1 MIAVLV
7 PVLGRPGRVAPLV
20 ESLEASSRVITC
32 TPYFL
37 VSPGDKDERAAVR
50 ASRSTCIDCSWQP
63 ERGDYARKMN
73 HGVEQTEEPFIFFAA
88 DDLRFQPGWAERALA
103 KWYESDCCVIG
114 TNDLG
119 NSRVTSGRHST
130 HTLVDRDYLECGTI
144 DEEGRL
150 LHEGY
155 WHNFVDDEFVQTAI
169 WRTTYAS
176 ALDSIVEHLHPDWGK
191 GAPDATYRKGR
202 EHFNDDRAY
211 FKGRQHLWG
220 GTGW

>member
-1 MIAVLV
+1 M
-7 PVLGRPGRVAPLV
+7 LGRPGRVVPLV
-20 ESLEASSRVITC
+20 ESLAACSRIVTC

-37 VSPGDKDERAAVR
+37 ISPNDKDERAAVK
-50 ASRSTCIDCSWQP
+50 ASGAQGIVMPFDP
-63 ERGDYARKMN
+63 DRGDYAHKMN
-73 HGVEQTEEPFIFFAA
+73 TGVEQTDEPFIFLAA

-103 KWYESDCCVIG
+103 KWYETDCCVIG

-144 DEEGRL
+144 DEQGKL

-155 WHNFVDDEFVQTAI
+155 HHNFVDDEFVQTAI
-169 WRTTYAS
+169 WRQTYAS

-191 GAPDATYRKGR
+191 GAPDATYRKGK
-202 EHFNDDRAY
+202 EHFNDDRNY

-220 GTGW
+220 GAGW